1 MASSL
6 ASLVVFLH
14 VCDGSCLRYPLET
27 CTASGYLRGKSSNC
41 SDPDCCK
48 AGAMYPQHRCS
59 PPVTADTTAH
69 MTIVSFAA
77 GGDGGG
83 AAACDGQYHSDDQM
97 LVSLS
102 TGWYDDGSRCN
113 KNITVNAN
121 GRSVL
126 AMVVDECDSVYGC
139 EAEQNFQ
146 PPCGN
151 NIISASPAVWKAL
164 AIPEARIG
172 YYDVRRM

>member
-1 MASSL
+1 MA
-6 ASLVVFLH
+6 
-14 VCDGSCLRYPLET
+14 VCVRYALET

-48 AGAMYPQHRCS
+48 DGAMYPQYRCS
-59 PPVTADTTAH
+59 PPVTADTTAS
-69 MTIVSFAA
+69 MTIVTFAA
-77 GGDGGG
+77 GG
-83 AAACDGQYHSDDQM
+83 DGQYHSDDQM

-102 TGWYDDGSRCN
+102 TGWYDGGSRCN
-113 KNITVNAN
+113 KNITINAN

-151 NIISASPAVWKAL
+151 NVSRGVEGRRWRSPKPRSDITMSL
-164 AIPEARIG
+164 GLMQDFEMR
-172 YYDVRRM
+172 RRM